1 QAPDPNGGHHLAVGE
16 MVGDLARRPVAGGRS
31 VELLL
36 GHAVE
41 RFEDDSI
48 AVAVLAD
55 QPRPFVRVHLSSH
68 EAAHGAA
75 DRNRTRNLLF
85 TKQLLCQLSYG
96 GASKERTAAP
106 VSGTRAADRE
116 AQRIGPSFR
125 FVPDAMDHLSQ
136 TSVD

>member
-1 QAPDPNGGHHLAVGE
+1 
-16 MVGDLARRPVAGGRS
+16 MVGDLTRRPVACGRS

-41 RFEDDSI
+41 CFQDDSI

-68 EAAHGAA
+68 GAAHGAA

-106 VSGTRAADRE
+106 VSE
-116 AQRIGPSFR
+116 P
-125 FVPDAMDHLSQ
+125 VPQ
-136 TSVD
+136 TERSSGSDLLPFCPRRYGSVV